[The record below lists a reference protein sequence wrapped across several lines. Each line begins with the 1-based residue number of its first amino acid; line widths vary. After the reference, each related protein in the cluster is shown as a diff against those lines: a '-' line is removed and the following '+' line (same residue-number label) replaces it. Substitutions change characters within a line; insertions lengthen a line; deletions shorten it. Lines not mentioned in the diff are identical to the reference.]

1 MSYLDLLTPEE
12 YSVDLKIAEKT
23 IKIRPYTHGDTKPFL
38 EMLEDYKTNKIKK
51 VKRIFEAQQN
61 LIDKCIISDSAG
73 NQVRS
78 ADLHRADFIQLMMKL
93 KDITRGEDQPIS
105 FRCSN
110 SSCSD
115 KNKEQHIET
124 LQFSFD
130 EAVLESSETEDFV
143 NIETPRGTIK
153 VNLYPYTFGKMI
165 ENSAM
170 FEDDLPN
177 HEVIS
182 KFQASFIESI
192 EVGEEISD
200 KLPMQAK
207 IDFINRLVPKYQL
220 QISKWIDAQPM
231 WKWEK
236 KWKCPVCEA
245 ENIAVLKGVQDFFV

>member
-12 YSVDLKIAEKT
+12 YSVDLRIAKQT

-38 EMLEDYKTNKIKK
+38 EMLEDYKTNKVKK
-51 VKRIFEAQQN
+51 VMRVFEAQRN
-61 LIDKCIISDSAG
+61 LLNKCIIGDSAG
-73 NQVRS
+73 NQVRCE
-78 ADLHRADFIQLMMKL
+78 DLHRADFVQLMMKL

-110 SSCSD
+110 STCED

-124 LQFSFD
+124 LQFTFS
-130 EAVLESSETEDFV
+130 EAVLNETTQENFV
-143 NIETPRGTIK
+143 EIETPNGNIK
-153 VNLYPYTFGKMI
+153 VNLHPYTFGKMI

-170 FEDDLPN
+170 FEDSLPN

-192 EVGEEISD
+192 EAGDEVSD
-200 KLPMQAK
+200 KLSTQMK
-207 IDFINRLVPKYQL
+207 IDFINRLIPKYQL
-220 QISKWIDAQPM
+220 QISKWIDAEPM

-245 ENIAVLKGVQDFFV
+245 ENVAVLRGVQDFFV